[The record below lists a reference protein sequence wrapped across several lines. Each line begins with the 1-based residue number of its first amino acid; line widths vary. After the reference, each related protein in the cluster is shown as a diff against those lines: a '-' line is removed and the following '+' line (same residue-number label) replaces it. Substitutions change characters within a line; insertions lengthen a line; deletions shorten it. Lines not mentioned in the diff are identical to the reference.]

1 MDLLN
6 RISLLMTGSGL
17 ALVAIAWIMGLDQIY
32 ILIGV
37 LLAWAGFVKIAVVAI
52 WTKIAM
58 IGSDDHR
65 PVAGP

>member
-1 MDLLN
+1 
-6 RISLLMTGSGL
+6 MTGIGL

-52 WTKIAM
+52 RTKIAM

>member
-1 MDLLN
+1 
-6 RISLLMTGSGL
+6 MTGIGL